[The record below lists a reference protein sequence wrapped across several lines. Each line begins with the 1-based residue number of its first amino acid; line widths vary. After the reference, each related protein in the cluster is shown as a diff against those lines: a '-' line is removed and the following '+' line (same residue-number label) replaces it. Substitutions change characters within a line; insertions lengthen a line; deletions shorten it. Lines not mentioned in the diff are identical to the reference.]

1 MIAQQK
7 AADSL
12 TASVPEAFGVLSWE
26 IELAGARCIF
36 LDKMIGELMHSVPPE
51 QREKLL
57 EGMHVVDLLSQH
69 LTCLSSFARKLS
81 EDEPGA
87 KAVKVEAAL
96 GEITLGAL
104 AERMRTAF
112 GAPEDGAESADSGDF
127 DLF

>member
-1 MIAQQK
+1 LVAQQK
-7 AADSL
+7 TADSL
-12 TASVPEAFGVLSWE
+12 TASVQDTFSVLGWE

-81 EDEPGA
+81 EDAESSSSL
-87 KAVKVEAAL
+87 AVDAAL